1 MKKSLYRAVVTASL
15 FAFAFSL
22 KPVQAQEG
30 AIQIGPGL
38 VYGNQVERLGVKAD
52 GTYSIN
58 ENIRAAADF
67 TLFFPEKTDLGGG
80 NELTTTWMALNFNAH
95 YIFYSQ
101 DEISAYGL
109 GGLNIAILRASVTGG
124 NSNSESELGLNL
136 GAGVEY
142 TADFGN
148 LFGELTL
155 AGLAGDADQLVIG
168 GGVRFPL

>member
-1 MKKSLYRAVVTASL
+1 MEKSICKAVTTASL
-15 FAFAFSL
+15 LLVLFSL

-38 VYGNQVERLGVKAD
+38 VYGNQVERLGLKAD

-58 ENIRAAADF
+58 EIIRAAADF

-80 NELTTTWMALNFNAH
+80 NELTATWMALNFNAH
-95 YIFYSQ
+95 YFFYSQ
-101 DEISAYGL
+101 DELSAYGI
-109 GGLNIAILRASVTGG
+109 GGLNISILRASISGT
-124 NSNSESELGLNL
+124 SDSESELGLNL

-142 TADFGN
+142 VADFGN

-155 AGLAGDADQLVIG
+155 AGIAGDADQLVIG